1 MIYLLESSYQTMDKP
16 ATKGDALS
24 LLNMI
29 FYTLIE
35 RLFDKTVEVT
45 CLDEER
51 TKALRKSMLKPMN
64 FPVVEMP
71 GTFIID
77 TDD

>member
-1 MIYLLESSYQTMDKP
+1 MDIP
-16 ATKGDALS
+16 ATERDALR

-29 FYTLIE
+29 FYTLMEKLFE
-35 RLFDKTVEVT
+35 RTVEVT

-51 TKALRKSMLKPMN
+51 TAALRSSMLKPMN
-64 FPVVEMP
+64 FQVQTLP